1 MPPPGSVSEQAGAS
15 LLPLGGAA
23 ALFVVAA
30 ILLALVIR
38 LLIRMIRSS
47 SAVAEEP
54 PPPPPRP
61 APSPPR
67 VAGPAT
73 PRPAAAGHH
82 PAGRRSPGT
91 GAQRAVTGPRRPLQV
106 VAADLRRLTGELS
119 MVPGGLSA
127 ERRRDLL
134 AAYDDVLMEAADL
147 LQVPHRLRTEP
158 PATRELERLR
168 LLSQLE
174 AAGLVVSG

>member
-1 MPPPGSVSEQAGAS
+1 MPPPGSVSEHAGAS

-30 ILLALVIR
+30 VLLALVIR
-38 LLIRMIRSS
+38 LLIRMIRST
-47 SAVAEEP
+47 AAADEP

-82 PAGRRSPGT
+82 PVGRRSPGT

>member
-1 MPPPGSVSEQAGAS
+1 MPLPGSVSADAGAS
-15 LLPLGGAA
+15 LLQLGGLASLVA
-23 ALFVVAA
+23 VGAL
-30 ILLALVIR
+30 LLALLVR
-38 LLIRMIRSS
+38 LLVRMSRS
-47 SAVAEEP
+47 AAAAEP
-54 PPPPPRP
+54 PPPPPAP
-61 APSPPR
+61 APPR

-82 PAGRRSPGT
+82 PVGRRSPGT
-91 GAQRAVTGPRRPLQV
+91 GAQRAVTGPRRPLQA

-119 MVPGGLSA
+119 MVPGGLSG

-168 LLSQLE
+168 LLSELE

>member
-1 MPPPGSVSEQAGAS
+1 MPPPGSVSEEAGAS
-15 LLPLGGAA
+15 LLQIGGLA
-23 ALFVVAA
+23 ALLAVGAL
-30 ILLALVIR
+30 LLALVIR
-38 LLIRMIRSS
+38 LIIRLNR
-47 SAVAEEP
+47 AATTAQPAP
-54 PPPPPRP
+54 PPPAP
-61 APSPPR
+61 APPR

-82 PAGRRSPGT
+82 PVGRRSPGT
-91 GAQRAVTGPRRPLQV
+91 GAQRAVTGPRRPLQL

-119 MVPGGLSA
+119 MVPGGVSA

-168 LLSQLE
+168 LLSELE

>member
-1 MPPPGSVSEQAGAS
+1 VPVPGSVAEGAGAS
-15 LLPLGGAA
+15 LLTTSGVVTLVAVGAA
-23 ALFVVAA
+23 
-30 ILLALVIR
+30 LLALLIR
-38 LLIRMIRSS
+38 LLVR
-47 SAVAEEP
+47 ALHPAPPAPVEP
-54 PPPPPRP
+54 PPEPIARS
-61 APSPPR
+61 APPR

-82 PAGRRSPGT
+82 PVGRRSPGT
-91 GAQRAVTGPRRPLQV
+91 GAQRAVTGPRRPLQT

-119 MVPGGLSA
+119 MVPGGPSV

-147 LQVPHRLRTEP
+147 LQVPNRLRTEP

-168 LLSQLE
+168 LLADLE

>member
-1 MPPPGSVSEQAGAS
+1 MPPPGSVSEDTGAS
-15 LLPLGGAA
+15 LLQIGGLA
-23 ALFVVAA
+23 ALVAMGA
-30 ILLALVIR
+30 LLLALLVR
-38 LLIRMIRSS
+38 LVVRMSR
-47 SAVAEEP
+47 AAAADEPAP
-54 PPPPPRP
+54 PPPAP
-61 APSPPR
+61 APPR

-82 PAGRRSPGT
+82 PVGRRSPGT
-91 GAQRAVTGPRRPLQV
+91 GAQRAVTGPRRPLQM

-134 AAYDDVLMEAADL
+134 AAYDDVLMEAAEL

>member
-1 MPPPGSVSEQAGAS
+1 M
-15 LLPLGGAA
+15 
-23 ALFVVAA
+23 
-30 ILLALVIR
+30 
-38 LLIRMIRSS
+38 
-47 SAVAEEP
+47 
-54 PPPPPRP
+54 
-61 APSPPR
+61 
-67 VAGPAT
+67 
-73 PRPAAAGHH
+73 
-82 PAGRRSPGT
+82 
-91 GAQRAVTGPRRPLQV
+91 

>member
-1 MPPPGSVSEQAGAS
+1 VPPPGSVSEEAGAS
-15 LLPLGGAA
+15 LLQIGGLA
-23 ALFVVAA
+23 ALLAVGAL
-30 ILLALVIR
+30 LLALVIR
-38 LLIRMIRSS
+38 LIIRTIR
-47 SAVAEEP
+47 AAEPVP
-54 PPPPPRP
+54 PPPAP
-61 APSPPR
+61 APPR

-82 PAGRRSPGT
+82 PVGRRSPGT
-91 GAQRAVTGPRRPLQV
+91 GAQRAVTGPRRPLQL

-119 MVPGGLSA
+119 MVPGGVSA

-168 LLSQLE
+168 LLSELE

>member
-1 MPPPGSVSEQAGAS
+1 MPPPGSVSEEAGTS
-15 LLPLGGAA
+15 LLHLGGLVALFAVGAVLLAWLVRVLIRVQRAA
-23 ALFVVAA
+23 AAA
-30 ILLALVIR
+30 
-38 LLIRMIRSS
+38 
-47 SAVAEEP
+47 AE
-54 PPPPPRP
+54 P
-61 APSPPR
+61 APPARPSAPPR

-82 PAGRRSPGT
+82 PVGRRSPGT
-91 GAQRAVTGPRRPLQV
+91 GAQRAVTGPRRPLQL
-106 VAADLRRLTGELS
+106 VAGDLRRLTRELS
-119 MVPGGLSA
+119 MVPGGLSV

-168 LLSQLE
+168 LLAELE

>member
-1 MPPPGSVSEQAGAS
+1 MPPPGSVSEEAGAS
-15 LLPLGGAA
+15 LLQIGGLAT
-23 ALFVVAA
+23 LFAVGAV
-30 ILLALVIR
+30 LLALVIR
-38 LLIRMIRSS
+38 LIVRMSRSAAP
-47 SAVAEEP
+47 AVDQP
-54 PPPPPRP
+54 PPPPPS
-61 APSPPR
+61 APPR

-73 PRPAAAGHH
+73 PRPAAAEHH
-82 PAGRRSPGT
+82 PVGRRGPGT
-91 GAQRAVTGPRRPLQV
+91 GAQRAVTGPRRPLQR

-119 MVPGGLSA
+119 MVPGGVSA

-168 LLSQLE
+168 LLAELE

>member
-1 MPPPGSVSEQAGAS
+1 MPLPGSVSEEAGAS
-15 LLPLGGAA
+15 LLHLGGLVAVLAVGALLLTWLIRVLIRMHRAA
-23 ALFVVAA
+23 VVAA
-30 ILLALVIR
+30 EPA
-38 LLIRMIRSS
+38 
-47 SAVAEEP
+47 P
-54 PPPPPRP
+54 PPPAP
-61 APSPPR
+61 APPR

-91 GAQRAVTGPRRPLQV
+91 GAQRAVTGPRRPLQR